1 MNKIECITEHIRN
14 FWSNEDIIRAWNN
27 YCSEECMDDYIY
39 DNDEYF
45 FEEMFEKADDA
56 VRAVCYGEYHYQDEY
71 VVFNA
76 YGNLDS
82 FDYWKD
88 ENSPIDLD
96 ILAEYLVDNGDSD
109 TPGIEDLDSDFIEKF
124 AEENNV
130 DINEVEEI
138 VNNYLEE
145 EDFDFLT
152 EDWEDLAEI
161 VKERLY

>member
-1 MNKIECITEHIRN
+1 MNKIKCITEHIRN
-14 FWSNEDIIRAWNN
+14 FWSSEDIIRAWNN
-27 YCSEECMDDYIY
+27 YCSDECMEDYIH

-45 FEEMFEKADDA
+45 FEEMFNKADEA
-56 VRAVCYGEYHYQDEY
+56 VRAVCYGNYNYQHSY

-76 YGNLDS
+76 YGNLNS
-82 FDYWKD
+82 FYYWED
-88 ENSPIDLD
+88 ENSPIDLN
-96 ILAEYLVDNGDSD
+96 ILAEYLIDNGDTD
-109 TPGIEDLDSDFIEKF
+109 TAGIEDLDSDFIEKF

-138 VNNYLEE
+138 VNNYLEK

-161 VKERLY
+161 VKERLD